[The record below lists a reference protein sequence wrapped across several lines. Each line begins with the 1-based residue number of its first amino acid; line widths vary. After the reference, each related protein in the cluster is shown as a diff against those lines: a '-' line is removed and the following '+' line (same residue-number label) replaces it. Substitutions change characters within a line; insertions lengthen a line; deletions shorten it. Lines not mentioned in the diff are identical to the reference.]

1 MPALRPVAA
10 DARLTLVEHLGELRT
25 RLFVCIAIIVAA
37 FAITYWQNNRILDV
51 VNAPLTKSQ
60 LSTVECDRSV
70 DPIRSGE
77 CFDRA
82 LARALGA
89 LRPVVA
95 DLQTDNAA
103 EREQLADALTS
114 LDRAVAQAPETAD
127 RRPVTLGVAEPFFQ
141 TVSVALYAALVITLP
156 LLLYQLYA
164 FLIPAFSRREKQAI
178 LPLMLGVPLLFYT
191 GVVFGYFF
199 ALPRAVDFL
208 QNFNSGQFDILVQA
222 KDYYK
227 FVLLFLAGTGAV
239 FQVPVVVIAI
249 SRLGILTAA
258 QMRKQRGMVA
268 VGAAVISA
276 LITPTPDAVT
286 MLMVM
291 VPFLVLFEVSV
302 AIAGV
307 LERRAAKH
315 GARESRWDFDDDED
329 PPQPDSPESVPV
341 PAPRG
346 SGPASAPAAPAVRDG
361 DDDGDPS
368 TWDEDDDPSTWDDH
382 WDGDPGKRVSPAE
395 DLPPVADDW
404 VEDTVD
410 ETLDEDPVDDED
422 PAPHGEAPDLRLLGD
437 PDGPRVADAADPSS
451 AEDSAEELPQWT
463 PDAPDDDWLARA
475 DELDDA
481 DPYADDSDDERES

>member
-10 DARLTLVEHLGELRT
+10 DARLTLVEHLGELRS
-25 RLFVCIAIIVAA
+25 RLFACIAMVVVA
-37 FAITYWQNNRILDV
+37 FAFTYWQNHRVLDI
-51 VNAPLTKSQ
+51 VNEPLTQSQ
-60 LSTVECDRSV
+60 LTNVDCDRSV

-82 LARALGA
+82 LARALGT
-89 LRPVVA
+89 LRPVVE
-95 DLQTDNAA
+95 DLPTRGAT
-103 EREQLADALTS
+103 EREQVDEALTA
-114 LDRAVAQAPETAD
+114 LDRAVRQAPETAD

-141 TVSVALYAALVITLP
+141 TVTVALYAALVITLP

-164 FLIPAFSRREKQAI
+164 FLIPAFSRRERQAI
-178 LPLMLGVPLLFYT
+178 LPLLLGVPLLFYT

-208 QNFNSGQFDILVQA
+208 QNFNASQFDILVQA

-227 FVLLFLAGTGAV
+227 FVLMFLAGTGLV

-276 LITPTPDAVT
+276 LITPTPDVVT

-302 AIAGV
+302 AVAAL
-307 LERRAAKH
+307 LERRSAARV
-315 GARESRWDFDDDED
+315 GESRWDLDDDPSD
-329 PPQPDSPESVPV
+329 PDPGGAPAPAPAPV
-341 PAPRG
+341 PRG
-346 SGPASAPAAPAVRDG
+346 SGTARGDVGPL
-361 DDDGDPS
+361 DDD
-368 TWDEDDDPSTWDDH
+368 DEDDDPSDWDER
-382 WDGDPGKRVSPAE
+382 WDGDPDGPVSPDDA
-395 DLPPVADDW
+395 DLPPLADDW

-410 ETLDEDPVDDED
+410 ETVADEPADDED
-422 PAPHGEAPDLRLLGD
+422 PLPHGEAPDLRLLGD
-437 PDGPRVADAADPSS
+437 PEGPRVADVEDPPTFDDEPPEPAVWS
-451 AEDSAEELPQWT
+451 
-463 PDAPDDDWLARA
+463 PDAPEDDWLARA

-481 DPYADDSDDERES
+481 DPYADDSDDEREL

>member
-25 RLFVCIAIIVAA
+25 RLFVSLAIVIAA

-51 VNAPLTKSQ
+51 VNEPLTKSQ
-60 LSTVECDRSV
+60 VSTVDCDRSV
-70 DPIRSGE
+70 DPIRTGE

-82 LARALGA
+82 VARAIGR
-89 LRPVVA
+89 LRPVIA
-95 DLQTDNAA
+95 DLPTGDAA

-178 LPLMLGVPLLFYT
+178 LPLMLGVPFLFYT

-227 FVLLFLAGTGAV
+227 FVLLFLAGTGAI

-258 QMRKQRGMVA
+258 QMRKQRGLVT

-302 AIAGV
+302 RVAGL
-307 LERRAAKH
+307 LERRAAAE

-329 PPQPDSPESVPV
+329 PPEPDAPESVPA

-346 SGPASAPAAPAVRDG
+346 SGSGPAPAPAAPAAEE
-361 DDDGDPS
+361 DDGDPS
-368 TWDEDDDPSTWDDH
+368 TWDDDDDPSTWDDH
-382 WDGDPGKRVSPAE
+382 WDGDPDGRVPPAD

-410 ETLDEDPVDDED
+410 ETLDEDPVDDVD

-437 PDGPRVADAADPSS
+437 PDGPRVAEAADPSS
-451 AEDSAEELPQWT
+451 PGEGAEELPPWT

-481 DPYADDSDDERES
+481 DPYADDSDDEHTS